1 ETVAGSCLGVRVRRL
16 PPPAF
21 DPGHRRSTAAGD
33 DVDPPS
39 VRRPHGEPVH
49 YGSRARTATGNCS
62 TSLLTAT
69 TCLPSSTDPV
79 SRLLHWPPGSST
91 FVSPQS
97 PPSPTTNL
105 GTRTSSASRTNP
117 SAWPA
122 FAPAACNG
130 VYCRLAKSSG
140 RRARSRKSRVSSQSL
155 GAAA

>member
-1 ETVAGSCLGVRVRRL
+1 MWNVLDRAIECAPRRKRADVEL
-16 PPPAF
+16 VQDRPRQRPAT
-21 DPGHRRSTAAGD
+21 PRRIGPRKGPV
-33 DVDPPS
+33 VDPPS

-130 VYCRLAKSSG
+130 V
-140 RRARSRKSRVSSQSL
+140 
-155 GAAA
+155 